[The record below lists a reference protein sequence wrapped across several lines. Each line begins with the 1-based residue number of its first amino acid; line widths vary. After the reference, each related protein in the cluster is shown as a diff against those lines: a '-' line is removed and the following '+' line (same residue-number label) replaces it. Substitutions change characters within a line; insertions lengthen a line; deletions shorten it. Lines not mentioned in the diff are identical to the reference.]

1 MESQN
6 KPRHLEDLL
15 PKSNFTEFKQ
25 GIQNYLIDTS
35 AKVVSY
41 APIMAAME
49 ACNGLD
55 KDQIIHSR
63 LSASLIDSFV
73 ARIYGKTLD
82 FVRKEL
88 GANPEEKSI
97 KNYLIDTGTMIGVYT
112 PVYAGI
118 LYSAGAEHSQVAGAL
133 TMGAAIAAV
142 TARPFAKY
150 ILGSWRNICG
160 YKK

>member
-1 MESQN
+1 MDNKNKGNSLEELLDESQIV
-6 KPRHLEDLL
+6 K
-15 PKSNFTEFKQ
+15 FKQ

-35 AKVVSY
+35 TKVVTY
-41 APIMAAME
+41 APIMATME
-49 ACNGLD
+49 YCNGLD
-55 KDQIIHSR
+55 GDQIIQSR
-63 LSASLIDSFV
+63 LSAALVDSLV

-82 FVRKEL
+82 FMRKKL
-88 GANPEEKSI
+88 DANPEEKSI

-150 ILGSWRNICG
+150 ILGPLRKKLS